1 MSRVGSISAHLAVL
15 LGLNLFFSAVTLGQD
30 TCEVFCDSLEL
41 SISIDSPDGCDLS
54 FSFGVTDSLIA
65 LVDTA
70 ATWNWILDG
79 DTLGLGNDSALVLN
93 DEQIQGGEVLALNF
107 EVNLGDS
114 LGICECIE
122 TLDLIALTEDF
133 DWACGCEPE
142 GEPLANFAVIGEGQ
156 CGYVPVLLDNQSS
169 GFGLDFDWEFGPNG
183 IYGTSE
189 LSSPEVQIYVDGG
202 GTSNVP
208 VTLTVT
214 DANGC
219 TDLMSEMVQVLQVPN
234 AGLEPISALCVSDLT
249 WPNYAITLFPQ
260 PFGMSGIASLTVD
273 WGNGTD
279 TTFTPALPF
288 IEMLSTP
295 YDEFGEYVITV
306 EATGNNGCQS
316 TTTGDLFVG
325 NNPQIGTANPGN
337 TDGLCSPYQL
347 TFPITNFESNAI
359 GTDYTVNFGDGT
371 PSEIF
376 AHPPP
381 EFVNHDYT
389 VASCGSTTPLNSYN
403 AFYFQV
409 DASNACGTSIAYIDP
424 VRIHQAPDPVING
437 PTPVCEDLNV
447 LYQITGNGVQVYD
460 CAPGDPLLANDPA
473 CNDANGAC
481 CPGGDGCVDNFG
493 YWFTTPLQ
501 GQGASIPASAEGLNL
516 SVTFPDAGIYLL
528 NYIESHDYCPTG
540 YAAKEVCVFPELD
553 PELAYSTDGQCFP
566 LTVDLQDI
574 TEALPCGNPF
584 VEWVI
589 EGGAYAWDAG
599 SDEHSANPTLVLLD
613 KALYTI
619 TLEHSVPGSKSNV
632 CGVYTEAI
640 TIEVNGPPIME
651 LSPDVMQ
658 CEQELVEGQIVSLD
672 DCGAPI
678 EMITW
683 SVEGIVEALDVTSQE
698 FTFPT
703 GGVYSIDVEAMNACG
718 TDTESIAVE
727 IQENPE
733 LTLTTF
739 PDGGVCDGDQ
749 VTFQVSGADEF
760 NWNLNQDPFEES
772 GETIT
777 LNPNVDVVGTVTG
790 VTMYSSL
797 SCSST
802 LAFDFQVFEL
812 PELDVNAPDYVCFGE
827 EFVANASVTGG
838 QPEYLVQWTFE
849 ANQGVGNFFSTTTES
864 EGTFLLAFEV
874 TDDRGCQDFLDV
886 EFDVLALPT
895 VQAGSDMTLC
905 NQDYAVSLDE
915 NLPLGGNWFGTGI
928 VDEQNGIFNPD
939 GLTSGI
945 YQVGYQFVDE
955 FGCSN
960 LDSLNIQV
968 DDPIEA
974 DAGDDVIVCESDS
987 MLLLVGYYPSESVT
1001 WSGPALNLDSNS
1013 IDLSQLSPDEYVYT
1027 ISTGVESCETQDELT
1042 LQVLQRP
1049 EVNIS
1054 GPAALCQNEL
1064 GIFEVQI
1071 SGGLEP
1077 YSIQWLSDINL
1088 ESSDGSVVSFS
1099 TSVAG
1104 LLELEVLVID
1114 SNGCTTYAAFSLEIF
1129 ELPEVFGGIDLDVCL
1144 QDFPAQIEGASP
1156 GLNEDGTGIYIG
1168 IGESVGAVAVDGLFD
1183 PLLVGIGMYE
1193 VEYVYTDAATGCAN
1207 SDTVDVTVIPNLF
1220 LTMQPLDSSYCQFAS
1235 PVIPLEVMVEGGT
1248 GAYSYQWYV
1257 STTASNTAGAE
1268 IAGATTSSYV
1278 PPVDV
1283 VGTLY
1288 YYCVITQ
1295 SGANCEVVS
1304 EVAEIVT
1311 NESPD
1316 FTMTLLDQEVC
1327 LDGSLD
1333 VYEVTFA
1340 NGTGVPSYQW
1350 YWNDVASNTGG
1361 TALLDETL
1369 STFQPLSDGMWLGET
1384 WYYCEVTFS
1393 FGGCEMIT
1401 SDPVL
1406 VNVVPDPSISVQPLA
1421 TDTLCVGGSPYLPLA
1436 VDYANGTGTVSYQ
1449 WFLGDGSLIVDA
1461 TNATYLPPSYDTPG
1475 TYEYYAE
1482 VSLSGSGCEVA
1493 QSAEAEVVVV
1503 ADPVVTLQPLGASY
1517 CQDAAFVD
1525 ELMIAVEGGTG
1536 AYSYQWFVSTTAS
1549 NTGGAEIVGAT
1560 TSSYVPPVDV
1570 VGTLYYYCVITQ
1582 SGANCEVVS
1591 EVAEI
1596 VTNES
1601 PDFTMTLLDQE
1612 VCLDGSLDV
1621 YEVTFANGTGV
1632 PSYQWYWNDVASNTG
1647 GTALLDETL
1656 STFQPLSDGMWLG
1669 ETWYYCEVTFSF
1681 GGCEMITSDPVL
1693 VNVVPD
1699 PSISVQPLATDTL
1712 CVGGSP
1718 YLPLAVDYANGTGT
1732 VSYQWFLGD
1741 GSLIVDA
1748 TNATYLPP
1756 SYDTPGTYEYY
1767 AEVSLSGSGC
1777 EVAQSAEAEVVVVA
1791 DPVVTL
1797 QPLGASYCQDAAS
1810 VDELM
1815 IAVDGGTGAYSYQWF
1830 VSTTASNTG
1839 GAEIVGATTSSY
1851 VPPVDVVGTLY
1862 YYCVITQSGANCEV
1876 VSEVAEI
1883 VTNES
1888 PDFTMTLLDQEVCL
1902 DGSLDVYEVTFA
1914 NGTGVPSYQW
1924 YWNDVASNTGGTAL
1938 LDETLSTFQP
1948 LSDGMWLGETWYYCE
1963 VTFSFGGCEM
1973 ITSDPVLVNVVPDPS
1988 ISVQPLATDTLCVGG
2003 SPYLPLAVDYA
2014 NGTGTV
2020 SYQWFLGD
2028 GSLIVDATNA
2038 TYLPPS
2044 YDTPGTYEYY
2054 AEVSLSGSGCEV
2066 AQSAEAEVVVVAD
2079 PVVTL
2084 QPLGASY
2091 CQDAAS
2097 VDELMIAV
2105 DGGTGAYSYQW
2116 FVSTTAS
2123 NTGGAE
2129 IVGATTSSYVPPVDV
2144 VGTLYYYCVI
2154 TQSGANCEVV
2164 SEVAEIVTNESPDF
2178 TMTLLDQEVCLDGS
2192 LDVYEVT
2199 FANGTGVPSYQWYWN
2214 DVASNTGGTALLDET
2229 LSTFQPLSDGMWLGE
2244 TWYYCEVTFSFGGCE
2259 MITSDPVLVNVVPD
2273 PSISVQPLATDT
2285 LCVGGSPYLPLA
2297 VDYANGTG
2305 TVSYQWFL
2313 GDGSLIVDA
2322 TNATYLPPS
2331 YDTPGTYEY
2340 YAEVSLSGSGCE
2352 VAQSAEAEV
2361 VVVADPVVT
2370 LQPLGASYCQDAAS
2384 VDELMIAVDGGTG
2397 AYSYQWFVSTTASN
2411 TGGAEIVGATT
2422 SSYVPPVD
2430 VVGTLYYYCVITQSG
2445 ANCEVVSEVAEIV
2458 TNESPDFTMT
2468 LLDQEVC
2475 LDGSLDVYEVTFAN
2489 GTGVPSY
2496 QWYWNDVASNTGGTA
2511 LLDETLSTFQPLS
2524 DGMWLGETWYYCEV
2538 TFSFGGCEMIT
2549 SDPVLVNVVPDPS
2562 ISVQPLATD
2571 TLCVGGSPYL
2581 PLAVDYANG
2590 TGTVSYQWFLGDGS
2604 LIVDATNATYLPP
2617 SYDTPGT
2624 YEYYAEVSLSGSG
2637 CEVAQS
2643 AEAEVVVVADP
2654 VVTLQPL
2661 GASYCQDAA
2670 FVDEL
2675 MIAVEGGTGAY
2686 SYQWFVSTTAS
2697 NTGGAEI
2704 VGATTSS
2711 YVPPV
2716 DVVGTLYYYCV
2727 ITQSGANCEVVSEV
2741 AEIVTN
2747 ESPDFTMTLLDQ
2759 EVCLDG
2765 SLDVYEVTFANGT
2778 GVPSYQ
2784 WYWNDV
2790 ASNTGGTALLDE
2802 TLSTFQPLSDGMWLG
2817 ETWYYCEV
2825 TFSFGGCEMI
2835 TSDPVLVNV
2844 VPDPS
2849 ISVQPLATDTLCVG
2863 GSPYLPLAVDYANGT
2878 GTVSY
2883 QWFLGDGSLIVDAT
2897 NATYLPPSYDTPGT
2911 YEYYAEV
2918 SLSGSGCEV
2927 AQSAEAEVVVVAD
2940 PVVTLQPLGAS
2951 YCQDAA
2957 FVDELM
2963 IAVEGGTGAYSYQWF
2978 VSTTASNTGGAEIV
2992 GATTSSYVPPVD
3004 VVGTLYYYCVI
3015 TQSGANCEVVS
3026 EVAGIETNAS
3036 PTFTQQPVT
3045 QTLCFGEFTQTL
3057 EVAYEN
3063 GTGVPSYQW
3072 FESVNNDYT
3081 GSIIPGA
3088 ESPSYLP
3095 PGDAPGSLYY
3105 YCVITFDG
3113 GGCDAITSSIASIN
3127 VNNIVIGEIAADQGI
3142 CFGEIPA
3149 IIEEVTA
3156 TTGVGALTYQWLSGV
3171 DSPADPNPIPGE
3183 LQSNYVSPALFDTT
3197 FYVLEVSSTLN
3208 GIACV
3213 DTTNAV
3219 EIIVFPLPI
3228 ISLGP
3233 ADVFCVNDGLVEL
3246 TEFSPQ
3252 GPQGGF
3258 WEGPGVVDV
3267 TGGMFDVAG
3276 PTSGVGTWELFFW
3289 YEDLVTGCRDTLW
3302 HDVTVNPIPTADFAV
3317 PVLACNNFPID
3328 IDQNSLDVVSA
3339 VWDFG
3344 NGDQEN
3350 VINPIYTYPDPG
3362 SYDIEMIVV
3371 NQFGCLDTASTQT
3384 EITYPPVA
3392 AFTMPEDSA
3401 CAPFT
3406 VEFIN
3411 NSDAPYASHSWM
3423 LGDSAVIF
3431 DQNDPVNTPEPT
3443 LFDQGPVIMVY
3454 DVTLEVSNLC
3464 GTSSMTQAVS
3474 VLPIP
3479 QMSFIL
3485 QDDTACSPF
3494 TPDILNTSTGL
3505 PEQISWDFGNGQT
3518 EFGTI
3523 TDFPTYIVDPD
3534 SSAQTFVI
3542 TAIGSNQC
3550 GVDTA
3555 SVPIFIY
3562 PNTIQAFFTADVESG
3577 CAPLDVTVTDL
3588 SQETT
3593 GIQYDFGNGLVAF
3606 DPVATTT
3613 YEEAGTFVISQFA
3626 TNGCSLDTAY
3636 FEIEVLPQPEFTLAA
3651 DQTSYCEGEEVSLV
3665 VESESIV
3672 GVDWEFGQ
3680 GDTDE
3685 GTDVTVVYED
3695 SGIFDVVA
3703 LVTSVAN
3710 GCTAQD
3716 MLPVLIHPTP
3726 ELDIIP
3732 SFASGCTPL
3741 LVNFENN
3748 SLDGDYWDWQFGDN
3762 GSSGAEEPAHTYVN
3776 PTQDPI
3782 TFSVDVFASNAEG
3795 CESSEIISIAV
3806 LPAPEVQIGG
3816 IADQY
3821 CGVPATVYP
3830 QNEAEFALDYQWFL
3844 DGTLESTVFEPVVE
3858 INEGGIFE
3866 LMLVAFNEYNCSTTA
3881 VESVV
3886 VHYNPIPALNLS
3898 PMEGCP
3904 PLDVYIQDVSVGGSS
3919 SELTISLDNE
3929 IVYQGPPVTNY
3940 YLFES
3945 SGIYTLGMNVVAGT
3959 GCEVNESALETIEVF
3974 SEPFAYF
3981 EANPYDSDDSSPDL
3995 PSSLNTRWIFQNLSN
4010 DNDENYWQFGDGTAS
4025 SEINPIHNYYDPGSF
4040 GVSLTVTNDYG
4051 CSDTYSEW
4059 VLIENQTPVYVPNSF
4074 TPGGVTSKPDGLNDA
4089 FRAEFR
4095 DYDLV
4100 TDYSL
4105 QIFDR
4110 WGELIWES
4118 DDPEE
4123 FWQGNVRRD
4132 GYESEYFVKM
4142 DTYTWRIRYSSTAL
4156 KGTHEELTGHVTIV
4170 R

>member
-1 MSRVGSISAHLAVL
+1 MSRVGSISAQLAVL

-93 DEQIQGGEVLALNF
+93 DEQIQSGEVLALNF

-812 PELDVNAPDYVCFGE
+812 PELDVDAPDYVCFGE

-1257 STTASNTAGAE
+1257 TSSASNTAGAEIVGATTSSYVPPVDVVGTLYYYCVITQSGANCEVVSEVAEIVTNESPDFTMTLLDQEVCLDGSLDVYEVTFANGTGVPSYQWYWNDVASNTGGTALLDETLSTFQPLSDGMWLGETWYYCEVTFSFGGCEMITSDPVLVNVVPDPSISVQPLATDTLCVGGSPYLPLAVDYANGTGTVSYQWFLGDGSLIVDATNATYLPPSYDTPGTYEYYAEVSLSGSGCEVAQSAEAEVVVVADPVVTLQPLGASYCQDAAFVDELMIAVDGGTGTYSYQWYVSTTASNTAGAE
-1268 IAGATTSSYV
+1268 IVGATTSSYVPPVDVVGTLYYYCVITQSGANCEVVSEVAEIVTNESPDFTMTLLDQEVCLDGSLDVYEVTFANGTGVPSYQWYWNDVASNTGGTALLDETLSTFQPLSDGMWLGETWYYCEVTFSFGGCEMITSDPVLVNVVPDPSISVQPLATDTLCVGGSPYLPLAVDYANGTGTVSYQWFLGDGSLIVDATNATYLPPSYDTPGTYEYYAEVSLSGSGCEVAQSAEAEVVVVADPVVTLQPLGASYCQDAAFVDELMIAVDGGTGTYSYQWYVSTTASNTAGAEIVGATTSSYV

-1536 AYSYQWFVSTTAS
+1536 AYSYQW
-1549 NTGGAEIVGAT
+1549 
-1560 TSSYVPPVDV
+1560 Y
-1570 VGTLYYYCVITQ
+1570 
-1582 SGANCEVVS
+1582 
-1591 EVAEI
+1591 
-1596 VTNES
+1596 
-1601 PDFTMTLLDQE
+1601 
-1612 VCLDGSLDV
+1612 
-1621 YEVTFANGTGV
+1621 
-1632 PSYQWYWNDVASNTG
+1632 
-1647 GTALLDETL
+1647 
-1656 STFQPLSDGMWLG
+1656 
-1669 ETWYYCEVTFSF
+1669 
-1681 GGCEMITSDPVL
+1681 
-1693 VNVVPD
+1693 
-1699 PSISVQPLATDTL
+1699 
-1712 CVGGSP
+1712 
-1718 YLPLAVDYANGTGT
+1718 
-1732 VSYQWFLGD
+1732 
-1741 GSLIVDA
+1741 
-1748 TNATYLPP
+1748 
-1756 SYDTPGTYEYY
+1756 
-1767 AEVSLSGSGC
+1767 
-1777 EVAQSAEAEVVVVA
+1777 
-1791 DPVVTL
+1791 
-1797 QPLGASYCQDAAS
+1797 
-1810 VDELM
+1810 
-1815 IAVDGGTGAYSYQWF
+1815 
-1830 VSTTASNTG
+1830 
-1839 GAEIVGATTSSY
+1839 
-1851 VPPVDVVGTLY
+1851 
-1862 YYCVITQSGANCEV
+1862 
-1876 VSEVAEI
+1876 
-1883 VTNES
+1883 
-1888 PDFTMTLLDQEVCL
+1888 
-1902 DGSLDVYEVTFA
+1902 
-1914 NGTGVPSYQW
+1914 
-1924 YWNDVASNTGGTAL
+1924 
-1938 LDETLSTFQP
+1938 
-1948 LSDGMWLGETWYYCE
+1948 
-1963 VTFSFGGCEM
+1963 
-1973 ITSDPVLVNVVPDPS
+1973 
-1988 ISVQPLATDTLCVGG
+1988 
-2003 SPYLPLAVDYA
+2003 
-2014 NGTGTV
+2014 
-2020 SYQWFLGD
+2020 
-2028 GSLIVDATNA
+2028 
-2038 TYLPPS
+2038 
-2044 YDTPGTYEYY
+2044 
-2054 AEVSLSGSGCEV
+2054 
-2066 AQSAEAEVVVVAD
+2066 
-2079 PVVTL
+2079 
-2084 QPLGASY
+2084 
-2091 CQDAAS
+2091 
-2097 VDELMIAV
+2097 
-2105 DGGTGAYSYQW
+2105 
-2116 FVSTTAS
+2116 
-2123 NTGGAE
+2123 
-2129 IVGATTSSYVPPVDV
+2129 
-2144 VGTLYYYCVI
+2144 
-2154 TQSGANCEVV
+2154 
-2164 SEVAEIVTNESPDF
+2164 
-2178 TMTLLDQEVCLDGS
+2178 
-2192 LDVYEVT
+2192 
-2199 FANGTGVPSYQWYWN
+2199 
-2214 DVASNTGGTALLDET
+2214 
-2229 LSTFQPLSDGMWLGE
+2229 
-2244 TWYYCEVTFSFGGCE
+2244 
-2259 MITSDPVLVNVVPD
+2259 
-2273 PSISVQPLATDT
+2273 
-2285 LCVGGSPYLPLA
+2285 
-2297 VDYANGTG
+2297 
-2305 TVSYQWFL
+2305 
-2313 GDGSLIVDA
+2313 
-2322 TNATYLPPS
+2322 
-2331 YDTPGTYEY
+2331 
-2340 YAEVSLSGSGCE
+2340 
-2352 VAQSAEAEV
+2352 
-2361 VVVADPVVT
+2361 
-2370 LQPLGASYCQDAAS
+2370 
-2384 VDELMIAVDGGTG
+2384 
-2397 AYSYQWFVSTTASN
+2397 VSTTASN

-2697 NTGGAEI
+2697 NTA
-2704 VGATTSS
+2704 
-2711 YVPPV
+2711 
-2716 DVVGTLYYYCV
+2716 
-2727 ITQSGANCEVVSEV
+2727 
-2741 AEIVTN
+2741 
-2747 ESPDFTMTLLDQ
+2747 
-2759 EVCLDG
+2759 
-2765 SLDVYEVTFANGT
+2765 
-2778 GVPSYQ
+2778 
-2784 WYWNDV
+2784 
-2790 ASNTGGTALLDE
+2790 
-2802 TLSTFQPLSDGMWLG
+2802 
-2817 ETWYYCEV
+2817 
-2825 TFSFGGCEMI
+2825 
-2835 TSDPVLVNV
+2835 
-2844 VPDPS
+2844 
-2849 ISVQPLATDTLCVG
+2849 
-2863 GSPYLPLAVDYANGT
+2863 
-2878 GTVSY
+2878 
-2883 QWFLGDGSLIVDAT
+2883 
-2897 NATYLPPSYDTPGT
+2897 
-2911 YEYYAEV
+2911 
-2918 SLSGSGCEV
+2918 
-2927 AQSAEAEVVVVAD
+2927 
-2940 PVVTLQPLGAS
+2940 
-2951 YCQDAA
+2951 
-2957 FVDELM
+2957 
-2963 IAVEGGTGAYSYQWF
+2963 
-2978 VSTTASNTGGAEIV
+2978 GAEIV

-3454 DVTLEVSNLC
+3454 DVTLELSNLC

-3904 PLDVYIQDVSVGGSS
+3904 PLDVYIQDVSAGGSS